1 MDLHAL
7 FKLLDRL
14 HDRST
19 KELLVQAG
27 IVKSFETGEE
37 LLRTGQYIRYV
48 PIVLKGSLKVTR
60 EDDSGREI
68 LLYFIRPGES
78 CIMTL
83 FAVRQNHPSL
93 VRAVVDEPVE
103 LLLVPVETI
112 HRDLE
117 NHRDWLNF
125 TFALFQQRYEELLQM
140 INDIAFARVDDRLI
154 DLLRMRSKMQ
164 QNREIAVTHQQ
175 LADELGTAR
184 EVVTRLLKKLELE
197 GVIETGRGKVRLRG
211 DEAAT

>member
-1 MDLHAL
+1 MDLPAL
-7 FKLLDRL
+7 FKHLDRL

-27 IVKSFETGEE
+27 IVKNFEAGEE

-83 FAVRQNHPSL
+83 FAVRQNNPSL

-112 HRDLE
+112 HRDLS

-125 TFALFQQRYEELLQM
+125 TFSLFQQRYEELLDM
-140 INDIAFARVDDRLI
+140 INDIAFARVDDRLL
-154 DLLRMRSKMQ
+154 DLLRTRSKMQ
-164 QNREIAVTHQQ
+164 QNREITVTHQQ

-184 EVVTRLLKKLELE
+184 EVVTRLLKKLESE
-197 GVIETGRGKVRLRG
+197 GVIETGRGKIRLCG
-211 DEAAT
+211 DGTST